1 MLENIKC
8 QVCIREKIM
17 ERLNN
22 ILEEQLTE
30 SLDQII
36 ISNPRRAA
44 LAQKIKIRP
53 VLLKE
58 QLNFQV
64 TEYKG
69 KQVFHENLEKGALI
83 AYILDQMNSFFG
95 QMELNSASK
104 TVHVLVSKKG
114 TVTIKQKVQ
123 KNEVKPKELSHNRK
137 KRYILEEGTAI
148 PFLVDLGV
156 QTKEGKIV
164 NSRYDKFRQINR
176 FLEFIQDIV
185 EALPKGRELTIVD
198 FGCGKSYLIFT
209 IFKNYLL
216 EQGVDENHI
225 ISIELDQR
233 KDKKY
238 RNPDTILDFIE
249 SSIVDEEQ
257 YYVLLDEVQL
267 LEEFEEVL
275 NSLLHIKNVDVYVT
289 GSNSKFLSK
298 DVITEFRGRGDE
310 IHIYP
315 LTFKEFMQVYEG
327 DIYHGWAEYVIY
339 GGLPLTVTMKTEEQ
353 KVNYLTKLFD
363 ETYLI
368 DIIERHHIEKS
379 QELEDL
385 VNILASVIGSLTN
398 VPKIEATFKSVVQ
411 SNISGNTIRQYI
423 EYLEDAFVINKAN
436 RYNVKGRKYIGT
448 PLKYYFEDVGLRNAR
463 LGFRQIEETHIM
475 ENIVYNELRSRGYSV
490 DVGVV
495 EKRGVN
501 QEGKMERI
509 YLEIDFIANLGSK
522 RYYIQSAFSLP
533 TEEKRLQEKASLI
546 NVNDSFKKII
556 LVKDVMN
563 VTRDEDGI
571 TTMSIYDFLLKENSL
586 EL

>member
-1 MLENIKC
+1 
-8 QVCIREKIM
+8 
-17 ERLNN
+17 
-22 ILEEQLTE
+22 
-30 SLDQII
+30 
-36 ISNPRRAA
+36 
-44 LAQKIKIRP
+44 
-53 VLLKE
+53 
-58 QLNFQV
+58 
-64 TEYKG
+64 
-69 KQVFHENLEKGALI
+69 
-83 AYILDQMNSFFG
+83 MN
-95 QMELNSASK
+95 
-104 TVHVLVSKKG
+104 
-114 TVTIKQKVQ
+114 
-123 KNEVKPKELSHNRK
+123 
-137 KRYILEEGTAI
+137 
-148 PFLVDLGV
+148 
-156 QTKEGKIV
+156 
-164 NSRYDKFRQINR
+164 INR
-176 FLEFIQDIV
+176 NKYLDDLINRMHNGMIKV
-185 EALPKGRELTIVD
+185 ITGIRR
-198 FGCGKSYLIFT
+198 CGKSYLLFN

-216 EQGVDENHI
+216 EHDVSENHI

-238 RNPDTILDFIE
+238 RNPDIILDYIE
-249 SSIVDEEQ
+249 SCIADDEQ

-267 LEEFEEVL
+267 LEDFEEVL

-310 IHIYP
+310 VHIYP

-353 KVNYLTKLFD
+353 KINYLTRLFE
-363 ETYLI
+363 ETYLK
-368 DIIERHHIEKS
+368 DIIERHNIEKT

-385 VNILASVIGSLTN
+385 VNILASAIGSLTN
-398 VPKIEATFKSVVQ
+398 APKIEATFKSVMQ
-411 SNISGNTIRQYI
+411 SNISLNTIRQYI
-423 EYLEDAFVINKAN
+423 EYLEDAFIVNKAN

-475 ENIVYNELRSRGYSV
+475 ENIVYNELRSRGYTV

-495 EKRGVN
+495 EKRGLN
-501 QEGKMERI
+501 SEGKTKRT
-509 YLEIDFIANLGSK
+509 YLEIDFVANLGSK
-522 RYYIQSAFSLP
+522 RYYIQSAFSMP
-533 TEEKRLQEKASLI
+533 TEEKRLQEKASLV